1 MTKTTDEALTKQL
14 SEEAKVGLES
24 FLVMETVGEKEK
36 VDVTNE
42 ELDAELA
49 KMGEQYKMSAEQ
61 VKQALGQQIVNFRHN
76 MLMQKIEQFLFENNK

>member
-1 MTKTTDEALTKQL
+1 
-14 SEEAKVGLES
+14 
-24 FLVMETVGEKEK
+24 METVGEKEK

-76 MLMQKIEQFLFENNK
+76 MLMQKVENFLLENNK